1 MCEYIRS
8 TSWVMNGT
16 REENSSL
23 PIYQNCLS
31 IVGHATLDQLR
42 TQTQTQAQ
50 HNEQPGNHHSSHF
63 LLFNLKLL
71 TLTLHTQ
78 TKKAPLLAVEGNLKL
93 KVKTQKTNAGE
104 RERKAVLMLR
114 STWLIVE

>member
-42 TQTQTQAQ
+42 TQTQTQA
-50 HNEQPGNHHSSHF
+50 
-63 LLFNLKLL
+63 
-71 TLTLHTQ
+71 
-78 TKKAPLLAVEGNLKL
+78 
-93 KVKTQKTNAGE
+93 
-104 RERKAVLMLR
+104 
-114 STWLIVE
+114 